1 MSWTFCR
8 RRGEGR
14 PIVTQQPTED
24 VALEFVETSTTAD
37 RCCAR
42 QQRLSRSDLDLV
54 RTKRSDAN
62 RLGFAVLLLH
72 FRKHGQFPRTDCQL
86 ERGLA
91 PDVMAQLGIA
101 TASLGTIELT
111 DRTAERHRAEIRT
124 LLGFREATVAD
135 GEALTE
141 WLRDHA
147 VSDSRD
153 IAELTSA
160 LEQQCWA
167 LKIEPPAAD
176 RIERIVRAA
185 LRAHDER
192 FCNEIH
198 SRLLPATR
206 TRLDAL
212 LSPATTNPK
221 LATSDDPDSHIP
233 AVLMHVRSDPGGP
246 SVNSLQTE
254 LAKLDLVRKLG
265 LPADLFGHARSHEVE
280 RYSQRVAVEAP
291 YELRRH
297 ADPFR
302 LTALAAFAHLRGR
315 SLTDGLVDLLI
326 ETIHRI
332 GAHAERK
339 VERELLDDL
348 KRVTG
353 KQNILFELADAS
365 LARPDGI
372 VREVVFPVAGE
383 QTLRD
388 LVKEWKATGPAYRT
402 TLRTV
407 IRNSYSGHYR
417 RMVPKVIQALEFRS
431 NNEGHRPVIRAL
443 ELLRR
448 HADTK
453 LRVFP
458 ADEDVPLDGV
468 VSGLWR
474 DAVIETDAQGRQRI
488 NRITYEICV
497 LQALRVQLRCK
508 EIWVVGAN
516 RYRNPDEDLPADFE
530 VERVPYY
537 AALKLPVEADRFI
550 EAIKAEMRTELG
562 VLDAGL
568 PSNADVRLG
577 ERRGKSW
584 ITLTPLDAQPDPD
597 NIVRIKA
604 ELQSKW
610 SMTGLLDMVKESDL
624 RLGITDAFKSPTSH
638 ESLDRSVLRP
648 RLLLCLHGLGTNAG
662 LQRMVSLGSGV
673 TTRDLTYVRHRY
685 ISMPALREAITI
697 VANGTLAARHPAI
710 WGDGT
715 NACASDSKH
724 FGAWDQNLTTQWHV
738 RYGGRGVMIYW
749 HVERKSLCI
758 HSQLK
763 SPSSSE
769 VASMIEGVLHHC
781 TEMEVDRQYVDSHGQ
796 STVGFAFCRLL
807 GFQLL
812 PRLKAIGS
820 QRLSRPDTGQP
831 DAYPNLQP
839 VLTKPIDWEL
849 IRQQYDQTVK
859 YATALRL
866 GTAETE
872 AILRRF
878 TRNNVQHPT
887 YKALSELG
895 RAVKTIFLARYLH
908 SLVLRREIHE
918 GLNTIERW
926 NGANDFV
933 YFARRGEMTSN
944 RREDHEISMLS
955 LHLLQNCMVYVNT
968 LMLQQVLAQPQWQGQ
983 LTATDLRALTPLT
996 WEHVNPYGRFELD
1009 MTTRLPLQ

>member
-1 MSWTFCR
+1 MD
-8 RRGEGR
+8 
-14 PIVTQQPTED
+14 Q
-24 VALEFVETSTTAD
+24 
-37 RCCAR
+37 
-42 QQRLSRSDLDLV
+42 LV
-54 RTKRSDAN
+54 RVEAPDGWRLAPADEPLIAAKSRAN
-62 RLGFAVLLLH
+62 RLSFAVLLLF
-72 FRKHGQFPRTDCQL
+72 FRAHGRFPRAPEDIEPDTVAVVARQL
-86 ERGLA
+86 GIGLA
-91 PDVMAQLGIA
+91 PAKSVAVSG
-101 TASLGTIELT
+101 
-111 DRTAERHRAEIRT
+111 RTVERHRSEIRT
-124 LLGFREATVAD
+124 LLGFREVTVAD

-147 VSDSRD
+147 VGESRD
-153 IAELTSA
+153 IDRLTEE
-160 LEQQCWA
+160 LEQRCRG

-185 LRAHDER
+185 LHAHDEQ
-192 FCNEIH
+192 FCDEIH
-198 SRLLPATR
+198 GRLPPATR

-212 LSPATTNPK
+212 LSPATTEPK
-221 LATSDDPDSHIP
+221 AAASDEPDSHIP

-254 LAKLDLVRKLG
+254 LAKLDLIRELK
-265 LPADLFGHARSHEVE
+265 LPADLFDQTRPHEVE

-297 ADPFR
+297 AEPFR

-332 GAHAERK
+332 AAHAERK
-339 VERELLDDL
+339 VERELFDDL

-365 LARPDGI
+365 LAQPDGV

-388 LVKEWKATGPAYRT
+388 LVKEWKATGPTYRT

-431 NNEGHRPVIRAL
+431 NNERHRPVILAL

-458 ADEDVPLDGV
+458 ADADVPFDGV

-474 DAVIETDAQGRQRI
+474 EAVMETDAQGRQRI
-488 NRITYEICV
+488 NRITYEICL
-497 LQALRVQLRCK
+497 LQALREQLRCK

-530 VERVPYY
+530 AERAPYY
-537 AALKLPVEADRFI
+537 AALKLPLEADRFI
-550 EAIKAEMRTELG
+550 EGIKEEMRTELAT
-562 VLDAGL
+562 LDAGL

-577 ERRGKSW
+577 ERRGRSW

-597 NIVRIKA
+597 NIVRIKS

-610 SMTGLLDMVKESDL
+610 SMTGLLDMVKESHL

-638 ESLDRSVLRP
+638 ENLDRSVLRP

-662 LQRMVSLGSGV
+662 LQRMASLGSGV

-685 ISMPALREAITI
+685 INVPALREAIAI

-749 HVERKSLCI
+749 HVEKKSLCI

-812 PRLKAIGS
+812 PRLKAIGK
-820 QRLSRPDTGQP
+820 QKLYRPDTGQP

-839 VLTKPIDWEL
+839 VLTKAVDWEL
-849 IRQQYDQTVK
+849 IRQQYDQMVK

-908 SLVLRREIHE
+908 SHALRREIHE

-968 LMLQQVLAQPQWQGQ
+968 LMLQEILAQPHWQGR
-983 LTATDLRALTPLT
+983 LSETDLRALTPLT

-1009 MTTRLPLQ
+1009 MSTRLPLK

>member
-1 MSWTFCR
+1 MDQLVPPPVEAPKAWT
-8 RRGEGR
+8 
-14 PIVTQQPTED
+14 VTP
-24 VALEFVETSTTAD
+24 AD
-37 RCCAR
+37 ELLIAAK
-42 QQRLSRSDLDLV
+42 SR
-54 RTKRSDAN
+54 AN
-62 RLGFAVLLLH
+62 RLSFALLLLF
-72 FRKHGQFPRTDCQL
+72 FRAHGRFPRTQDEIEPAIVADVARQL
-86 ERGLA
+86 DIGLTS
-91 PDVMAQLGIA
+91 AQTLAG
-101 TASLGTIELT
+101 SG
-111 DRTAERHRAEIRT
+111 RTVERHRADIRT
-124 LLGFREATVAD
+124 LCGFREASVAD
-135 GEALTE
+135 GETLTE

-147 VSDSRD
+147 
-153 IAELTSA
+153 IAETRDTALLASA
-160 LEQQCWA
+160 LEQRCRDLA
-167 LKIEPPAAD
+167 IEPPAPE
-176 RIERIVRAA
+176 RIVRIVRAA
-185 LRAHDER
+185 LHAYDER
-192 FCNEIH
+192 FCDDIH
-198 SRLLPATR
+198 RRLPAATR

-212 LSPATTNPK
+212 LRPAAGEQPGAANDAP
-221 LATSDDPDSHIP
+221 DDPGP
-233 AVLMHVRSDPGGP
+233 AVLMHLQADPGGP

-254 LAKLDLVRKLG
+254 LAKLVLVRQLG
-265 LPADLFGHARSHEVE
+265 LPADLFGPTRSHEVE
-280 RYSQRVAVEAP
+280 RYNQRVVVEAP

-297 ADPFR
+297 AEPLR

-315 SLTDGLVDLLI
+315 SLTDGLVDLLS
-326 ETIHRI
+326 ETIQRI
-332 GAHAERK
+332 AAHAERK

-365 LARPDGI
+365 LAQPDGV

-388 LVKEWKATGPAYRT
+388 LVKEWKATGPTYRT

-417 RMVPKVIQALEFRS
+417 RMVPKVLQALEFRS
-431 NNEGHRPVIRAL
+431 NNERHRPVIRAL
-443 ELLRR
+443 ELRR
-448 HADTK
+448 RYADSK

-458 ADEDVPLDGV
+458 AEEDVPLDGV

-474 DAVIETDAQGRQRI
+474 DAVIEPDAQGRQRI

-497 LQALRVQLRCK
+497 LQALREQLRCK

-516 RYRNPDEDLPADFE
+516 RYRNPDEDLPVDFE
-530 VERVPYY
+530 AERAAYY
-537 AALKLPVEADRFI
+537 AALQLPVEADRFI
-550 EAIKAEMRTELG
+550 EGLKEEMRTELAT
-562 VLDAGL
+562 LDAGL

-584 ITLTPLDAQPDPD
+584 ITLTPLGAQPDPD
-597 NIVRIKA
+597 NIIKIKA
-604 ELQSKW
+604 ELQAKW

-624 RLGITDAFKSPTSH
+624 RLGMTEAFKSPTVY
-638 ESLDRSVLRP
+638 ERLDRSVLRP

-662 LQRMVSLGSGV
+662 LQRLASLGSEV
-673 TTRDLTYVRHRY
+673 SPKDLAYVRHRY
-685 ISMPALREAITI
+685 LSVPALREAIAT
-697 VANGTLAARHPAI
+697 VANGTLAARDPAI

-820 QRLSRPDTGQP
+820 QKLYRPDTGQP
-831 DAYPNLQP
+831 DAYPHLQP

-849 IRQQYDQTVK
+849 IRQQYDQMVK

-887 YKALSELG
+887 YQALAELG

-908 SLVLRREIHE
+908 SLALRHEIHE

-926 NGANDFV
+926 NGANDFI
-933 YFARRGEMTSN
+933 YFARHGEMTSN

-968 LMLQQVLAQPQWQGQ
+968 LMLQEVLAQPHWQGR
-983 LTATDLRALTPLT
+983 LTETDLRALTPLI

-1009 MTTRLPLQ
+1009 MTTRLPLK